1 MTAAQPAPGTATS
14 PHGPWAGY
22 WQLPEPLLA
31 FDPVNPRERAVN
43 PLAGLAEFGPY
54 SASSNE
60 NSPHPSV
67 RVALLAPDEDLPA
80 LRSMLRELWY
90 PQRPRE
96 RAEYLPPY
104 PGWRQA
110 FGCRIEPAADRAQIT
125 LPKDLD
131 TKVRHA
137 DSPSQALAAALS
149 DGLRALTLVRD
160 SFDVVVFYLPLR
172 FASYFTDGPFDL
184 HDAVK
189 ATGAELGLAT
199 QIVTDEALRYRCRA
213 SVAWRLATALY
224 AKAGWVPWKLHTHT
238 GPLDP
243 QAAYIG
249 LSYALRPVADG
260 TTSFVTCCSQ
270 VFDADGGGMHFIA
283 YDVGQGNDLHNPYLS
298 REQMRLIM
306 ARSLTLYQDRHAGT
320 APRQLVIHKQT
331 PFTTDEVAG
340 CFDAWGATTE
350 IACVTLER
358 PNWRGVQ
365 LTGKGKPGYAV
376 DRGTVL
382 PLDGHAALVWIAGNT
397 PAATLTGRGNFLQGK
412 KGTPRPVLMTR
423 HAGRG
428 PLTDLAGQILAL
440 SKMNWNN
447 DALYDSLPCTIRY
460 AQTLARTLKHMPGL
474 LPIPY
479 DYRLFM

>member
-1 MTAAQPAPGTATS
+1 MTVTRSASSTSAT
-14 PHGPWAGY
+14 PHGPWTGY
-22 WQLPEPLLA
+22 WHLPEPLLA
-31 FDPVNPRERAVN
+31 FDPVDPRQRAVN

-54 SASSNE
+54 SASRNK
-60 NSPHPSV
+60 NRPHSSV

-80 LRSMLRELWY
+80 LRGLLRELWY
-90 PQRPRE
+90 SQQPRE
-96 RAEYLPPY
+96 RAEYLPCY

-110 FGCRIEPAADRAQIT
+110 FGCRIEPAADRAQLS
-125 LPKDLD
+125 LPKDLN
-131 TKVRHA
+131 TRVRDA
-137 DSPSQALAAALS
+137 ASPAQMLAAALS

-160 SFDVVVFYLPLR
+160 SFDVIVFYLPSR
-172 FASYFTDGPFDL
+172 FAPYFTDGPFDL

-199 QIVTDEALRYRCRA
+199 QIITDEALRYRCRA

-224 AKAGWVPWKLHTHT
+224 AKAGWVPWKLCTQA

-249 LSYALRPVADG
+249 LSYALRPVAAG
-260 TTSFVTCCSQ
+260 STSFVTCCSQ

-283 YDVGQGNDLHNPYLS
+283 YDVGQGTDLHNPYLS
-298 REQMRLIM
+298 REQMRLVM
-306 ARSLTLYQDRHAGT
+306 ARSLALYQDRHVGAT
-320 APRQLVIHKQT
+320 PSQLVIHKQT
-331 PFTTDEVAG
+331 PFTSDEVAG
-340 CFDAWGATTE
+340 CYDAWGATTE
-350 IACVTLER
+350 LACVTLER

-365 LTGKGKPGYAV
+365 LTGKRQPGYAV
-376 DRGTVL
+376 ERGTVL
-382 PLDGHAALVWIAGNT
+382 PLDGYAALVWIAGNA
-397 PAATLTGRGNFLQGK
+397 PAATLTGRANFLQGK

-423 HAGRG
+423 HACRG

-474 LPIPY
+474 LSVPY

>member
-1 MTAAQPAPGTATS
+1 M
-14 PHGPWAGY
+14 
-22 WQLPEPLLA
+22 
-31 FDPVNPRERAVN
+31 
-43 PLAGLAEFGPY
+43 
-54 SASSNE
+54 
-60 NSPHPSV
+60 
-67 RVALLAPDEDLPA
+67 
-80 LRSMLRELWY
+80 
-90 PQRPRE
+90 
-96 RAEYLPPY
+96 
-104 PGWRQA
+104 
-110 FGCRIEPAADRAQIT
+110 
-125 LPKDLD
+125 
-131 TKVRHA
+131 
-137 DSPSQALAAALS
+137 LAAALS

-160 SFDVVVFYLPLR
+160 SFDVIVFYLPPR
-172 FASYFTDGPFDL
+172 FAPYFTDGPFDL

-189 ATGAELGLAT
+189 ATGSELGLPT
-199 QIVTDEALRYRCRA
+199 QIITDEALRYRCRA

-224 AKAGWVPWKLHTHT
+224 AKAGWIPWKLHTQA

-249 LSYALRPVADG
+249 LSYALRPATDG
-260 TTSFVTCCSQ
+260 STSFVTCCSQ

-298 REQMRLIM
+298 REQMRLVM
-306 ARSLTLYQDRHAGT
+306 ARSLALYQDRHAG
-320 APRQLVIHKQT
+320 AIPSQLVIHKQT
-331 PFTTDEVAG
+331 PFTLDEVAG

-350 IACVTLER
+350 LACVTLER

-365 LTGKGKPGYAV
+365 LTGKRKPGYAV

-382 PLDGHAALVWIAGNT
+382 PLDGHAALVWIAGNV
-397 PAATLTGRGNFLQGK
+397 PAATLTGHGNFLQGK

-423 HAGRG
+423 HACRG
-428 PLTDLAGQILAL
+428 PLIDLAGQILAL

-474 LPIPY
+474 LPVPY